1 MTCPN
6 CGGDTKVIDSRPQ
19 EDSVHRRRE
28 CLTCKERFSTTE
40 IDLQMYD
47 KIANASLAAIQ
58 EKMNEA
64 MEQIKNNVNE
74 FISREVLSRENRNS
88 QN

>member
-1 MTCPN
+1 MTCPH
-6 CGGDTKVIDSRPQ
+6 CGGDTKVIGSRPQ
-19 EDSVHRRRE
+19 VDSVHRRRE

-47 KIANASLAAIQ
+47 KLVSEFLDTIQ
-58 EKMNEA
+58 EKVNET
-64 MEQIKNNVNE
+64 MERIKNDVNT
-74 FISREVLSRENRNS
+74 IILKEVFNRENKNN

>member
-28 CLTCKERFSTTE
+28 CLVCKERFSTTE
-40 IDLQMYD
+40 IDLSMYE
-47 KIANASLAAIQ
+47 KLANASLSAMQ
-58 EKMNEA
+58 EKVNEA
-64 MEQIKNNVNE
+64 MGQIKNNINS
-74 FISREVLSRENRNS
+74 IIWSEVLKK
-88 QN
+88 

>member
-1 MTCPN
+1 MTCPH

-19 EDSVHRRRE
+19 VDSVHRRRE
-28 CLTCKERFSTTE
+28 CLTCKERFSTAE

-47 KIANASLAAIQ
+47 KLVSEFLDTIQ
-58 EKMNEA
+58 EKVNET
-64 MEQIKNNVNE
+64 MERIKNDVNTT
-74 FISREVLSRENRNS
+74 ILKEVFKRENGNN